1 MFDHERRQHRRYY
14 LSLSVK
20 LHLGGQELT
29 AQIVNASAGGCLL
42 QVPEPLPQGVV
53 FEVSIP
59 ELKIPRARLL
69 VLRSDAAGPSY
80 LVATCFDS
88 PLADEL
94 PLREFPNGHS
104 GSAAGALLN

>member
-1 MFDHERRQHRRYY
+1 MFEHERRRHRRYY

-20 LHLGGQELT
+20 LHRGAQELS

-42 QVPEPLPQGVV
+42 RVPEPLPQGEV

-59 ELKIPRARLL
+59 ELKIPRGRLL
-69 VLRSDAAGPSY
+69 VLRSDAADLGY

-88 PLADEL
+88 PLADEM
-94 PLREFPNGHS
+94 PLRQFPSGHS
-104 GSAAGALLN
+104 GSTPGSTLH